1 MGRLGIGAVLMA
13 RTRTSARKAGS
24 RFERVIA
31 DYLASTVDDRIDRRT
46 KTGAKDRGDI
56 GGIRLSPALR
66 GGRVVAEVKDC
77 ARIALAA
84 WHREADV
91 ERGND
96 DAVVGVVI
104 HKRHGVGWPGDQ
116 WVTMTVDD
124 LVALLT
130 GERPGEPIETA
141 DSHRPASPLPDEKQT
156 GVPSHR
162 NDASEP
168 HRRNQGGAA

>member
-1 MGRLGIGAVLMA
+1 MSRS
-13 RTRTSARKAGS
+13 RTSARKAGS

-31 DYLASTVDDRIDRRT
+31 DYLASTVDDRIDRRA

-130 GERPGEPIETA
+130 GERPGEPIETTDSRPPA
-141 DSHRPASPLPDEKQT
+141 APQADEQSLGAELHECDSHEAQRA
-156 GVPSHR
+156 
-162 NDASEP
+162 N
-168 HRRNQGGAA
+168 GGDGR